1 MKARTSARAILFI
14 MAVMVVSLV
23 FTAISVP
30 TIDVAYAEN
39 TLEDNVG
46 GNGSSSSNSGSS
58 DSSDGDDLFGGLKDQ
73 EIDPEDKGV
82 SDWLKDQRGVNSK
95 QLESATQTMSPIT
108 NIIGYITGGIIILTV
123 VGVVAITALD
133 LLYIAVP
140 PTRNFLY
147 KAGTDGTGGFT
158 GGFGAGGYG
167 RMGGMAMGAGGAAQG
182 SNKPTQWVSDEAVA
196 CAAMLGGSAQSAQ
209 GGMMPGMGVG
219 GYGAMGAMG
228 AQQQQ
233 GQMKTKSV
241 IAMYFKKRL
250 FFLILLAVCIS
261 VLTSSAIMNC
271 GVNLAEW
278 FLKIVNMLNGKMSA

>member
-46 GNGSSSSNSGSS
+46 GNGSSSSNS

-158 GGFGAGGYG
+158 GGYG

-182 SNKPTQWVSDEAVA
+182 SNKPTQWVSDEAVN

-209 GGMMPGMGVG
+209 GGMMPGMGM

-250 FFLILLAVCIS
+250 FFLILLAVCII

>member
-46 GNGSSSSNSGSS
+46 GNSSSSSNS
-58 DSSDGDDLFGGLKDQ
+58 DSSDDDDLFGGLKDQ
-73 EIDPEDKGV
+73 EIDQEDKGV

-147 KAGTDGTGGFT
+147 KAGTDGTGGF
-158 GGFGAGGYG
+158 G

-182 SNKPTQWVSDEAVA
+182 SNKPTQWVSDEAVN

-209 GGMMPGMGVG
+209 GGMMPGMG
-219 GYGAMGAMG
+219 GYGAMGAMGAMG

-250 FFLILLAVCIS
+250 FFLILLAICII

-278 FLKIVNMLNGKMSA
+278 FLKIVNMLNGRMSA

>member
-46 GNGSSSSNSGSS
+46 GNGSSSSNS

-82 SDWLKDQRGVNSK
+82 SEWLKDQRGVNSK
-95 QLESATQTMSPIT
+95 QLESATQTMSPII

-167 RMGGMAMGAGGAAQG
+167 RMGGMSMGAGGAAQG

-209 GGMMPGMGVG
+209 GGMMPGMGM
-219 GYGAMGAMG
+219 GYGAMG

-250 FFLILLAVCIS
+250 FFLILLAVCII

>member
-46 GNGSSSSNSGSS
+46 GNSSN
-58 DSSDGDDLFGGLKDQ
+58 SSDGDDLFGGLKDQ

-140 PTRNFLY
+140 PIRNFLY

-167 RMGGMAMGAGGAAQG
+167 RMGGMSMGAGGAAQG
-182 SNKPTQWVSDEAVA
+182 TNKPTQWVSDEAVA
-196 CAAMLGGSAQSAQ
+196 CAAMLGGSAQSTQ
-209 GGMMPGMGVG
+209 VGMMPG
-219 GYGAMGAMG
+219 MGAMG

-250 FFLILLAVCIS
+250 FFLILLAVCII